1 MRTSLGRKNNVGFDL
16 GGRCFVFLD
25 KLEDDGGMGI
35 RVPLLRLGCNCF
47 ELDVIRNEKIM
58 SALIWV
64 AGVLFFWTS
73 WKMTAVWGFE
83 SLYYAWVV
91 IVLSLMSYGMK
102 NCGCC

>member
-1 MRTSLGRKNNVGFDL
+1 MHHG
-16 GGRCFVFLD
+16 
-25 KLEDDGGMGI
+25 
-35 RVPLLRLGCNCF
+35 NCKCGHHW
-47 ELDVIRNEKIM
+47 VEKIM

-64 AGVLFFWTS
+64 AGILFFWTS

-102 NCGCC
+102 NCGCCGKGMMGGKMEGGKMCSHEEGCKCGDCGRCC

>member
-1 MRTSLGRKNNVGFDL
+1 MHG
-16 GGRCFVFLD
+16 
-25 KLEDDGGMGI
+25 
-35 RVPLLRLGCNCF
+35 NCKCGHH
-47 ELDVIRNEKIM
+47 LVEKIM
-58 SALIWV
+58 SALVWV

-102 NCGCC
+102 NCGCCGGRMMGGKMDSKMCSHEDGCKCGDCGRCC